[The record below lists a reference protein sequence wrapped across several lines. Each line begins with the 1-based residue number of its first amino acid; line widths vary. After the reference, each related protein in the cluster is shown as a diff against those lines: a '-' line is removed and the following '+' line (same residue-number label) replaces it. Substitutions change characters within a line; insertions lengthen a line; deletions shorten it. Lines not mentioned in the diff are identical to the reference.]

1 MAAVLPKG
9 KGSKMW
15 VSELIQAKRWF
26 LISLAAAIA
35 IPSLTLV
42 TLSQFADEMSEE
54 EALQVATVAV
64 KNYVDENPPR
74 KGWKATDIYV
84 GEKKNVIV
92 DVHVSRYDHA
102 QVITQRNKR
111 IQYSYLKLACPPSDA
126 WVYDWLD
133 GDDRIWVNLHHHGET
148 ILKAPCPNSDQ
159 SRFLS

>member
-9 KGSKMW
+9 KGNKMW

-84 GEKKNVIV
+84 GEKK
-92 DVHVSRYDHA
+92 
-102 QVITQRNKR
+102 KR
-111 IQYSYLKLACPPSDA
+111 H
-126 WVYDWLD
+126 
-133 GDDRIWVNLHHHGET
+133 R
-148 ILKAPCPNSDQ
+148 
-159 SRFLS
+159 

>member
-1 MAAVLPKG
+1 
-9 KGSKMW
+9 MW
-15 VSELIQAKRWF
+15 AR
-26 LISLAAAIA
+26 
-35 IPSLTLV
+35 
-42 TLSQFADEMSEE
+42 
-54 EALQVATVAV
+54 
-64 KNYVDENPPR
+64 
-74 KGWKATDIYV
+74 
-84 GEKKNVIV
+84 KKNVIV

-148 ILKAPCPNSDQ
+148 ILKAPCPNSNQ